1 MFHLQCPIA
10 LGLFLKGSTEDKG
23 YGSADAQMSLI
34 HSSLKIQPQRPNS
47 DL

>member
-1 MFHLQCPIA
+1 MFHLQCPRA
-10 LGLFLKGSTEDKG
+10 LGLYLKCATEDKG

-34 HSSLKIQPQRPNS
+34 HSSLKIQPQRPNA